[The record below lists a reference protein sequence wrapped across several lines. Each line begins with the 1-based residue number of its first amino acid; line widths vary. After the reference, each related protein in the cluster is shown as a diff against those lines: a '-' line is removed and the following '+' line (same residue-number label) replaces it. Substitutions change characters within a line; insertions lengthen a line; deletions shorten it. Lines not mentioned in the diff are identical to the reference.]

1 MKAMISYL
9 VLIILILLFS
19 SAAGDQ
25 IRINEQLNQS
35 HLKSVVSSQATLV
48 SSVLAVQGSVNR

>member
-9 VLIILILLFS
+9 VLAILILLFS

-35 HLKSVVSSQATLV
+35 HLKSVVGTPASMASSA
-48 SSVLAVQGSVNR
+48 LAVQTRVN